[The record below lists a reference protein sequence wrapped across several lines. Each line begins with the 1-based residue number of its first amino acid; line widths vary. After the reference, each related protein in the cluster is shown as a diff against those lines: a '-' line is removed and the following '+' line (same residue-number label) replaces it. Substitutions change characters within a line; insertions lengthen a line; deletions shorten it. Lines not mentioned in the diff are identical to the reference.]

1 MTSLHGPD
9 VPPTTVI
16 PRGLQGPY
24 PSNHPLRKQAAIP
37 PAQTLPFDYLYRQAA
52 EAEKRGSIP
61 TVKTTPRHPPPRL
74 RPRIFG
80 LEECPTF
87 YPNEEEF
94 ADPLKYIEYISSPEG
109 GNGREYGIIKIVPP
123 EGWQLPFVLDQG
135 VSDRLTL
142 RMHQC

>member
-1 MTSLHGPD
+1 
-9 VPPTTVI
+9 
-16 PRGLQGPY
+16 
-24 PSNHPLRKQAAIP
+24 
-37 PAQTLPFDYLYRQAA
+37 
-52 EAEKRGSIP
+52 
-61 TVKTTPRHPPPRL
+61 VKTTPRHPPPRL